1 MANIKKDLTFENA
14 LERLNQ
20 IVDQLESESV
30 TLDQSLKLFSEGKQ
44 LAEVCQT
51 QLAAAQERV
60 QTLIKTSTG
69 FEEKPGLEGKETRGQ
84 S

>member
-1 MANIKKDLTFENA
+1 MANTKKDITFEHA

-20 IVDQLESESV
+20 IVDQLEAESV
-30 TLDQSLKLFSEGKQ
+30 TLDQSLELFSEGKR

-51 QLAAAQERV
+51 QLAAAEERV